1 MIVKAKPKFPEQ
13 TIPSQH
19 DFEVLA
25 KQIKHFDVS
34 VSKRPSSSS
43 SKMLFANEE
52 NEIKKNRINN
62 KKIDEKS
69 SSSESQFEKDSKSLS
84 MGSQIQ
90 YKKRANKK

>member
-25 KQIKHFDVS
+25 KQIMHFDVS

-43 SKMLFANEE
+43 SKMLFPNEG
-52 NEIKKNRINN
+52 N
-62 KKIDEKS
+62 
-69 SSSESQFEKDSKSLS
+69 
-84 MGSQIQ
+84 
-90 YKKRANKK
+90 